1 MEEQLREYILSGNTD
16 EKQFLIDNQVITVN
30 PKKTTKQ
37 IEKEIEEENQSVL
50 NEKNYMKIFLD
61 NKNKK
66 RYNNLLSLNVF

>member
-37 IEKEIEEENQSVL
+37 IQKEIEEENQSVL
-50 NEKNYMKIFLD
+50 NEKNCMKIFLD

-66 RYNNLLSLNVF
+66 